1 MGSSG
6 AVRLTGGN
14 VKSTKRDPAWSRRRE
29 AFNQPLPATFRWV
42 ETFPEAVRPVALL
55 HRFPR
60 IANLL
65 ARVWNDEARLHS
77 HLDSLLT
84 DRRNGRQGFP
94 PDVHNELLT
103 LRELA
108 EGRYPATPTPS
119 A

>member
-1 MGSSG
+1 M
-6 AVRLTGGN
+6 
-14 VKSTKRDPAWSRRRE
+14 KSTKRDPAWGRRRE
-29 AFNQPLPATFRWV
+29 PFNQLLPATFRWV

-65 ARVWNDEARLHS
+65 ARVWNDEARLRL
-77 HLDSLLT
+77 HLESLLT
-84 DRRNGRQGFP
+84 DRRSGRQGFP